1 MRMNCRK
8 KSLTFGEFIECVYDV
23 CGQRKAG
30 AMVRLAIK
38 SRLIEFRGPQRLMSS
53 WPVLSP

>member
-1 MRMNCRK
+1 MNCRK